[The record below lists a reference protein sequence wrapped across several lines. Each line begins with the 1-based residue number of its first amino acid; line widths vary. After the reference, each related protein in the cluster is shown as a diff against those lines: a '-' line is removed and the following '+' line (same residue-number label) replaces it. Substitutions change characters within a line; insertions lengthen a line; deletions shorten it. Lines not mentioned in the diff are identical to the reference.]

1 MTVIQDENERLNK
14 LVHQDSDAESN
25 KKKMTDLEKE
35 NDRLNKLVQ
44 DLIKSS
50 DGQTDPAPEFDGP
63 APPPGM
69 TRINQVTLA
78 MKEQQT
84 KDPRKWTC
92 AVSSWFKILE
102 HTVELPD
109 FKTLKRQKRSVN
121 MYVSA
126 GCIYDSITALYNTS
140 CLQEHRDM
148 FVNPWT
154 KGTGCSLAVLMSKGF
169 HKDAELM
176 LSHGICHSRSAVW

>member
-1 MTVIQDENERLNK
+1 MGNGTCCEHRSEPVTLMEESARQRRKELLKMDESTDDE
-14 LVHQDSDAESN
+14 ESLDEEL
-25 KKKMTDLEKE
+25 M
-35 NDRLNKLVQ
+35 
-44 DLIKSS
+44 
-50 DGQTDPAPEFDGP
+50 QTDPAPESDGP

-69 TRINQVTLA
+69 TRIYQVTLA

-84 KDPRKWTC
+84 KDPKKWTC
-92 AVSSWFKILE
+92 AVSRWFKILE

-109 FKTLKRQKRSVN
+109 FKTLKRQKRSVD

-126 GCIYDSITALYNTS
+126 GCIYYSITASCKTS
-140 CLQEHRDM
+140 LLQAHREM

-176 LSHGICHSRSAVW
+176 LSHGIYHL